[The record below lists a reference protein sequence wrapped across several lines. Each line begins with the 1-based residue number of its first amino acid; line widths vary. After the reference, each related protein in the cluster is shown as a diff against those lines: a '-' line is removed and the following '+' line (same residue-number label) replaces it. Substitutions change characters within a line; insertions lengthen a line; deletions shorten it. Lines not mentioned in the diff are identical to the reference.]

1 MKKTLKIAGVAVVV
15 LLAALL
21 ILPAA
26 LKGKIARIVKTE
38 ANDMLTAR
46 LDFDDLDI
54 SLLRHFP
61 QASLDLNGLTLVAS
75 GRFEGD
81 TVVAARRISILVS
94 PFSLFGDGGFEVGK
108 VLLDRP
114 EIFGHKAEDGSVN
127 WDVMKPSETVEEETP
142 EDAGT
147 SAFKLS
153 LRDVRINEA
162 RLRYV
167 DDSTRMAAA
176 VDPLTLR
183 LKGDLSAARSV
194 LGLTLSAENVRYES
208 EGKRL
213 VSGVGIGL
221 KADVDADL
229 EKMRFVL
236 SENELTVNAIKMA
249 LDGWVEMPEGRMA
262 MDLKFKSSEVGLR
275 EVLSLVPAFYLNDFG
290 SLTASGNLS
299 LDAWVKGE
307 LVGEQLPAFRMAL
320 DVKDGSFKYAGLP
333 QAVTGIR
340 IALCATNPGGTA
352 DATTVDLSEFSM
364 TMAGQTLRASLHAA
378 TPVSDLQFRAAAD
391 GRIDLG
397 AVKEVYP
404 LPDTVQ
410 LAGRIGLDVKA
421 AGRMSWLV
429 PEKIEK
435 MQAAGTLSVEGM
447 RATVAGLPP
456 VEVDRVSATVSPQA
470 LALDACALK
479 VGRSDLQ
486 ARGRLT
492 GYLAW
497 MLRDGL
503 LKGNLTLTST
513 LIDANELLGLVPAT
527 DAAAD
532 DAAAAAEPASAAPSE
547 DTAAVDYVRVPENID
562 LTLST
567 SVGSLLFQQME
578 IRDFTGVLTARQGT
592 LSMDKLHMKA
602 FGGTLDA
609 SGRYASAADVPT
621 LGMNLG
627 FADASFS
634 ETFRQ
639 LDMIRKIVPL
649 FAKTGGNY
657 SMKFD
662 FTTRM
667 QPDMSPDLKSLNGKG
682 ELTSSNIR
690 LQNLEVFDKMGAL
703 LKNDKL
709 KNIEA
714 KDVRI
719 GFTVADGRLATKPFD
734 IKLGDAKVTLAGTTG
749 LDSSIDYTATV
760 NLPAAGAVNRVAVGI
775 GGTFASPK
783 LTLNM
788 KEAVKGAVTSQI
800 QKATG
805 MDTAAQA
812 EKIRSEAR
820 KAGEK
825 LVAEAEKQRD
835 NLVSKAKN
843 ALAKA
848 AAKAAGDKLVKEA
861 QKQADKLIAEADAKA
876 AKLEAGE

>member
-167 DDSTRMAAA
+167 DDSTRMVAA

-236 SENELTVNAIKMA
+236 SDNELTVNAIKMA

-262 MDLKFKSSEVGLR
+262 MDLKLKSSEVGLR

-290 SLTASGNLS
+290 NLTASGNLS

-340 IALCATNPGGTA
+340 IALSAANPGGTA

-435 MQAAGTLSVEGM
+435 MEAAGTLSVEGM

-470 LALDACALK
+470 LVLDACALK

-497 MLRDGL
+497 LLRDGL

-682 ELTSSNIR
+682 ELTSSNIH

-734 IKLGDAKVTLAGTTG
+734 IKLGGAKVTLAGTTG
-749 LDSSIDYTATV
+749 LDSTIDYTATV
-760 NLPAAGAVNRVAVGI
+760 NLPVSGAVNRVAVGI

-805 MDTAAQA
+805 MDVAAQA

-861 QKQADKLIAEADAKA
+861 QKQADKLAAEADAKA

>member
-1 MKKTLKIAGVAVVV
+1 MKKVLKITGTAV
-15 LLAALL
+15 LLLIAALL
-21 ILPAA
+21 ILPMA
-26 LKGKIARIVKTE
+26 LKGKIAQIVKTE
-38 ANDMLTAR
+38 ANRMLTAR
-46 LDFDDLDI
+46 MDFEELDI

-61 QASLDLNGLTLVAS
+61 QASLDLNGLTLVAA
-75 GRFEGD
+75 GQFEGD

-94 PFSLFGDGGFEVGK
+94 PFSLFGNGGFEVGK

-114 EIFGHKAEDGSVN
+114 EIYGHKAADGAVN
-127 WDVMKPSETVEEETP
+127 WDVMKPSAEPVEEVEESAEP
-142 EDAGT
+142 
-147 SAFKLS
+147 SAFRLS
-153 LRDVRINEA
+153 LKDVRINEA
-162 RLRYV
+162 RLRYA

-194 LGLTLSAENVRYES
+194 LGLTVTAGGVRYES
-208 EGKRL
+208 EGKTL
-213 VSGVGIGL
+213 ASGIDVGL

-229 EKMRFVL
+229 EKMCFVL
-236 SENELTVNAIKMA
+236 SDNELSVNAIKLA
-249 LDGWVEMPEGRMA
+249 LDGRVEMPEGRMA
-262 MDLKFKSSEVGLR
+262 MDLKLKSSEIGLR
-275 EVLSLVPAFYLNDFG
+275 EVLSLVPAFYTNDFKN
-290 SLTASGNLS
+290 LAASGQLS

-307 LVGEQLPAFRMAL
+307 LAGDVLPAFRVTL
-320 DVKDGSFKYAGLP
+320 DVRDGRFKYADLP

-340 IALCATNPGGTA
+340 VALAAANPGGVA
-352 DATTVDLSEFSM
+352 DATTVDLSEFAM

-391 GRIDLG
+391 GKIDLG
-397 AVKEVYP
+397 AVKSVYP
-404 LPDTVQ
+404 LPDSVQ
-410 LAGRIGLDVKA
+410 LAGRVGLDVKA

-435 MQAAGTLSVEGM
+435 IEASGTLSVEGM
-447 RATVAGLPP
+447 QAAVAGLPV
-456 VEVDRVSATVSPQA
+456 VEVNRVSATVSPQA
-470 LALDACALK
+470 LALDACELK

-486 ARGRLT
+486 AKGRLT

-497 MLRDGL
+497 LLRDGL

-513 LIDANELLGLVPAT
+513 LIDANELLGLVPEADDT
-527 DAAAD
+527 GTTAAAS
-532 DAAAAAEPASAAPSE
+532 AEPSAQPESSG
-547 DTAAVDYVRVPENID
+547 AADYVRVPRNVD
-562 LTLST
+562 LTLSAA
-567 SVGSLLFQQME
+567 VGSLLFQQME
-578 IRDFTGVLTARQGT
+578 VKDFTGVLTAREGT

-602 FGGTLDA
+602 FGGKLDA
-609 SGRYASAADVPT
+609 SGRYASALDVPT

-627 FADASFS
+627 FVDASFA

-639 LDMIRKIVPL
+639 LDMIRKMVPL

-667 QPDMSPDLKSLNGKG
+667 QPDMSPDLMSLNGKG
-682 ELTSSNIR
+682 ELTSSNIH

-714 KDVRI
+714 KDVRVS
-719 GFTVADGRLATKPFD
+719 FTVADGRLATKPFD
-734 IKLGDAKVTLAGTTG
+734 IKLGGTKVTLAGTTG

-760 NLPAAGAVNRVAVGI
+760 NLPVAGAVNRVAVGI
-775 GGTFASPK
+775 GGTFSSPR

-788 KEAVKGAVTSQI
+788 KEAVKSAVTSQI

-805 MDTAAQA
+805 LDTAAQA

-820 KAGEK
+820 AAGDK

-835 NLVSKAKN
+835 NLVSKSSN

-848 AAKAAGDKLVKEA
+848 AARAAGDKLVKEA
-861 QKQADKLIAEADAKA
+861 RKQADKLIAEADARA

>member
-1 MKKTLKIAGVAVVV
+1 MKKTLKIAGVVVVV

-26 LKGKIARIVKTE
+26 LKGKIAQIVKTE
-38 ANDMLTAR
+38 ANDMLIAR
-46 LDFDDLDI
+46 LDFEDLDI

-61 QASLDLNGLTLVAS
+61 QASLDLNGLTLVAA

-94 PFSLFGDGGFEVGK
+94 PFSLFGDSGFEVGK

-114 EIFGHKAEDGSVN
+114 EIYGHKAEDGSVN
-127 WDVMKPSETVEEETP
+127 WDVMKPSETAEEETP
-142 EDAGT
+142 EDAET

-153 LRDVRINEA
+153 LKDVRINEA

-167 DDSTRMAAA
+167 DDSTQMVAA

-194 LGLTLSAENVRYES
+194 LGLTVSAENVRYES
-208 EGKRL
+208 EGKTL

-221 KADVDADL
+221 KADVDADM

-236 SENELTVNAIKMA
+236 SDNELTVNAIKMA

-262 MDLKFKSSEVGLR
+262 MDLKLKSSEVGLR

-290 SLTASGNLS
+290 NLTASGNLS

-307 LVGEQLPAFRMAL
+307 MVGEQLPAFRMTL

-340 IALCATNPGGTA
+340 VALAAANPGGTA
-352 DATTVDLSEFSM
+352 DATTVDLSEFAM
-364 TMAGQTLRASLHAA
+364 TMAGQTLRASFHAA

-397 AVKEVYP
+397 AIKDVYP

-429 PEKIEK
+429 PEKIEN
-435 MQAAGTLSVEGM
+435 MEAAGTLSVEGM
-447 RATVAGLPP
+447 QATVAGLPP

-470 LALDACALK
+470 LALDACSLK

-527 DAAAD
+527 GDTAAD
-532 DAAAAAEPASAAPSE
+532 EPASAAPVE
-547 DTAAVDYVRVPENID
+547 DAAAADYVRVPENLD
-562 LTLST
+562 LTFST
-567 SVGSLLFQQME
+567 TVGTLLFQQME
-578 IRDFTGVLTARQGT
+578 IKDFTGVLTARQGT

-627 FADASFS
+627 FVDASFA

-662 FTTRM
+662 FTTHM
-667 QPDMSPDLKSLNGKG
+667 QPDMSPDLMSLNGTG

-714 KDVRI
+714 KDVRVSFAI
-719 GFTVADGRLATKPFD
+719 SDGRLATKPFD
-734 IKLGDAKVTLAGTTG
+734 IKLGGAKVTLAGTTG

-760 NLPAAGAVNRVAVGI
+760 NLPVAGAVNRVNVGI

-783 LTLNM
+783 LSLNM

-835 NLVSKAKN
+835 NLVSKSKN

>member
-1 MKKTLKIAGVAVVV
+1 MKKTLKIAGVVVV
-15 LLAALL
+15 ILLAALL

-26 LKGKIARIVKTE
+26 LKGKIAQIVKTE

-46 LDFDDLDI
+46 LDFEDLDI

-61 QASLDLNGLTLVAS
+61 QASLDLNGLTLVAA

-94 PFSLFGDGGFEVGK
+94 PFSLFGDSGFEVGK

-114 EIFGHKAEDGSVN
+114 EIYGHKAEDGSVN
-127 WDVMKPSETVEEETP
+127 WDVMKPSETAEEETP
-142 EDAGT
+142 EDAET

-153 LRDVRINEA
+153 LKDVRINEA

-167 DDSTRMAAA
+167 DDSTRMVAA

-194 LGLTLSAENVRYES
+194 LGLTVSAENVRYES
-208 EGKRL
+208 EGKTL

-236 SENELTVNAIKMA
+236 SDNELTVNAIKMA

-262 MDLKFKSSEVGLR
+262 MDLKLKSSEVGLR
-275 EVLSLVPAFYLNDFG
+275 EVLSLVPVFYLNDFG
-290 SLTASGNLS
+290 NLTTSGNLS

-307 LVGEQLPAFRMAL
+307 MVGEQLPAFRMAL

-340 IALCATNPGGTA
+340 VALAAANPGGTA
-352 DATTVDLSEFSM
+352 DATTVDLSEFAM
-364 TMAGQTLRASLHAA
+364 TMAGQTLRASFHAA

-397 AVKEVYP
+397 AIKDVYP

-429 PEKIEK
+429 PEKIEN
-435 MQAAGTLSVEGM
+435 MEAAGTLSVEGM
-447 RATVAGLPP
+447 QATVAGLPP

-470 LALDACALK
+470 LALDACSLK

-527 DAAAD
+527 GDTAAD
-532 DAAAAAEPASAAPSE
+532 DAAAEPASAAPVE
-547 DTAAVDYVRVPENID
+547 DAAAADYVRVPENLD
-562 LTLST
+562 LTFST
-567 SVGSLLFQQME
+567 TVGTLLFQQME
-578 IRDFTGVLTARQGT
+578 IKDFTGVLTARQGT

-627 FADASFS
+627 FVDASFA

-662 FTTRM
+662 FTTHM
-667 QPDMSPDLKSLNGKG
+667 QPDMSPDLMSLNGTG

-690 LQNLEVFDKMGAL
+690 LQNLEVFDKMGVL

-714 KDVRI
+714 KDVRVSFAI
-719 GFTVADGRLATKPFD
+719 SDGRLATKPFD
-734 IKLGDAKVTLAGTTG
+734 IKLGGAKVTLAGTTG

-760 NLPAAGAVNRVAVGI
+760 NLPVAGAVNRVNVGI

-783 LTLNM
+783 LSLNM

-835 NLVSKAKN
+835 NLVSKSKN

>member
-1 MKKTLKIAGVAVVV
+1 MKKTLKIAGVVVV
-15 LLAALL
+15 ILLAALL

-26 LKGKIARIVKTE
+26 LKGKIAQIVKTE

-46 LDFDDLDI
+46 LDFEDLDI

-61 QASLDLNGLTLVAS
+61 QASLDLNGLTLVAA

-94 PFSLFGDGGFEVGK
+94 PFSLFGDSGFEVGK

-114 EIFGHKAEDGSVN
+114 EIYGHKAEDGSVN
-127 WDVMKPSETVEEETP
+127 WDVMKPSETAEEETP
-142 EDAGT
+142 EDTGT

-153 LRDVRINEA
+153 LKDVRINEA

-167 DDSTRMAAA
+167 DDSTRMVAA

-194 LGLTLSAENVRYES
+194 LGLTVSAENVRYES
-208 EGKRL
+208 EGKTL

-221 KADVDADL
+221 KADVDADM

-236 SENELTVNAIKMA
+236 SDNELTVNAIKMA

-262 MDLKFKSSEVGLR
+262 MDLKLKSSEVGLR

-290 SLTASGNLS
+290 NLTASGNLS

-307 LVGEQLPAFRMAL
+307 MVGEQLPAFRMTL

-340 IALCATNPGGTA
+340 VALAAANPGGTA
-352 DATTVDLSEFSM
+352 DATTVDLSEFAM
-364 TMAGQTLRASLHAA
+364 TMAGQTLRASFHAA

-397 AVKEVYP
+397 AIKDVYP

-429 PEKIEK
+429 PEKIEN
-435 MQAAGTLSVEGM
+435 MEAAGTLSVEGM
-447 RATVAGLPP
+447 QATVAGLPP

-470 LALDACALK
+470 LALDACSLK

-527 DAAAD
+527 DDTAAD
-532 DAAAAAEPASAAPSE
+532 DAAAEPASAAPVE
-547 DTAAVDYVRVPENID
+547 DAAAADYVRVPENLD
-562 LTLST
+562 LTFST
-567 SVGSLLFQQME
+567 TVGTLLFQQME
-578 IRDFTGVLTARQGT
+578 IKDFTGVLTARQGT

-627 FADASFS
+627 FVDASFA

-662 FTTRM
+662 FTTHM
-667 QPDMSPDLKSLNGKG
+667 QPDMSPDLMSLNGTG

-690 LQNLEVFDKMGAL
+690 LQNLEVFDKMGVL

-714 KDVRI
+714 KDVRVSFAI
-719 GFTVADGRLATKPFD
+719 SDGRLATKPFD
-734 IKLGDAKVTLAGTTG
+734 IKLGGAKVTLAGTTG

-760 NLPAAGAVNRVAVGI
+760 NLPVAGAVNRVNVGI

-783 LTLNM
+783 LSLNM

-835 NLVSKAKN
+835 NLVSKSKN

>member
-1 MKKTLKIAGVAVVV
+1 MKKTLKIAGSVTV
-15 LLAALL
+15 LLIAALL
-21 ILPAA
+21 ILPMA
-26 LKGKIARIVKTE
+26 LKGKISQIVKTE
-38 ANDMLTAR
+38 ANRMLTAR
-46 LDFDDLDI
+46 LDFDELDI

-61 QASLDLNGLTLVAS
+61 QASLDLNGLTLVAA
-75 GRFEGD
+75 GQFEGD

-94 PFSLFGDGGFEVGK
+94 PFSLLGDGGFEVGK

-114 EIFGHKAEDGSVN
+114 EIYGHKAADGAVN
-127 WDVMKPSETVEEETP
+127 WDVMAPSEEPSEESGASAESVE
-142 EDAGT
+142 T
-147 SAFKLS
+147 SAFRLS
-153 LRDVRINEA
+153 LKDVRINEA

-194 LGLTLSAENVRYES
+194 LGLTVSAGGVRYES
-208 EGKRL
+208 EGTTL
-213 VSGVGIGL
+213 VNGIGVGL

-229 EKMRFVL
+229 EKMCFVL
-236 SENELTVNAIKMA
+236 SDNELSINAIKLA
-249 LDGWVEMPEGRMA
+249 LDGRVEMPEGRMA
-262 MDLKFKSSEVGLR
+262 MDLKLKSSEIGLR
-275 EVLSLVPAFYLNDFG
+275 EVLSLVPAFYTNDFRN
-290 SLTASGNLS
+290 LTASGQLS

-307 LVGEQLPAFRMAL
+307 LAGDLLPAFRVAL
-320 DVKDGSFKYAGLP
+320 DVRDGRFKYADLP

-340 IALCATNPGGTA
+340 VALAAANPGGTA
-352 DATTVDLSEFSM
+352 DATTVDLSEFAM

-391 GRIDLG
+391 GKIDLG
-397 AVKEVYP
+397 AVKSVYP
-404 LPDTVQ
+404 LPDSVQ
-410 LAGRIGLDVKA
+410 LAGRVGLDVKA

-435 MQAAGTLSVEGM
+435 IEAAGTLSVEGM
-447 RATVAGLPP
+447 QATVAGLPA
-456 VEVDRVSATVSPQA
+456 VEVNRVSATVSPQA
-470 LALDACALK
+470 LALDACELK
-479 VGRSDLQ
+479 IGRSDLQ
-486 ARGRLT
+486 AKGRLT

-497 MLRDGL
+497 LLRDGL
-503 LKGNLTLTST
+503 LKGNLTLTSA
-513 LIDANELLGLVPAT
+513 LIDANELLGLVP
-527 DAAAD
+527 DAAD
-532 DAAAAAEPASAAPSE
+532 DDTAVAPAAPAASSEPAA
-547 DTAAVDYVRVPENID
+547 DYVRVPKNLD

-567 SVGSLLFQQME
+567 TVGSFLFQQME
-578 IRDFTGVLTARQGT
+578 IKDFTGVLTAREGT

-602 FGGTLDA
+602 FGGNLDA
-609 SGRYASAADVPT
+609 SGRYASASGVPT
-621 LGMNLG
+621 LAMNLG
-627 FADASFS
+627 FVDASFA

-639 LDMIRKIVPL
+639 LDMIRKMVPL

-667 QPDMSPDLKSLNGKG
+667 QPDMSPDLMSLNGKG

-709 KNIEA
+709 KNLEA
-714 KDVRI
+714 KDVRVS
-719 GFTVADGRLATKPFD
+719 FTVADGRLATKPFD
-734 IKLGDAKVTLAGTTG
+734 IKLGGTKVTLAGTTG

-760 NLPAAGAVNRVAVGI
+760 DLPVAGAVNRVAVGI

-788 KEAVKGAVTSQI
+788 KEAVKSAVTSQI

-820 KAGEK
+820 AAGDK

-835 NLVSKAKN
+835 NLVSKSNN

-848 AAKAAGDKLVKEA
+848 AARAAGDKLVKEA
-861 QKQADKLIAEADAKA
+861 RKQADKLIAEADAKA

>member
-1 MKKTLKIAGVAVVV
+1 MKKTLKIAGVAVVI
-15 LLAALL
+15 LLAVLL
-21 ILPAA
+21 ILPMA

-38 ANDMLTAR
+38 ANNMLTAQ

-61 QASLDLNGLTLVAS
+61 QASLDLEGLTLVAA

-94 PFSLFGDGGFEVGK
+94 PFSLLGDGGFEVGK

-114 EIFGHKAEDGSVN
+114 EIYGHKAEDGSVN
-127 WDVMKPSETVEEETP
+127 WDVMKPSETPEEETP
-142 EDAGT
+142 EETGT

-153 LRDVRINEA
+153 LRDVRIDEA

-208 EGKRL
+208 EGKTL
-213 VSGVGIGL
+213 VGGVDLGL

-229 EKMRFVL
+229 ENMRFVL
-236 SENELTVNAIKMA
+236 SDNELSVNAIKMA

-262 MDLKFKSSEVGLR
+262 MDLKLKSSEAGLR

-290 SLTASGNLS
+290 NLTASGTLS

-307 LVGEQLPAFRMAL
+307 LVGENLPAFRMAL

-340 IALCATNPGGTA
+340 VALAAANPGGTA
-352 DATTVDLSEFSM
+352 DATTVDLSEFAM
-364 TMAGQTLRASLHAA
+364 TMAGQTLRASFHAA

-397 AVKEVYP
+397 AVKTVYP

-410 LAGRIGLDVKA
+410 LAGRVGLDVKA

-435 MQAAGTLSVEGM
+435 MEAAGTLSVEGM
-447 RATVAGLPP
+447 QATVAGLPL

-470 LALDACALK
+470 LALDACELK

-497 MLRDGL
+497 LLRDGL

-513 LIDANELLGLVPAT
+513 MIDANELLGLVPAT
-527 DAAAD
+527 DDA
-532 DAAAAAEPASAAPSE
+532 DAAEAAAEPASAAPTE
-547 DTAAVDYVRVPENID
+547 DTADADYVRVPANID

-567 SVGSLLFQQME
+567 SVGTLLFQQME

-627 FADASFS
+627 FADASFA

-667 QPDMSPDLKSLNGKG
+667 QPDMSPDLMSLNGKG

-690 LQNLEVFDKMGAL
+690 LQNLEVFDKLGAL

-734 IKLGDAKVTLAGTTG
+734 IKLGGAKVTLSGTTG
-749 LDSSIDYTATV
+749 LDSTIDYTATV

-805 MDTAAQA
+805 MDVAAQA
-812 EKIRSEAR
+812 EKLRSEAR

-835 NLVSKAKN
+835 NMVSKAKN

-861 QKQADKLIAEADAKA
+861 QKQADKLVADADAKA

>member
-1 MKKTLKIAGVAVVV
+1 MKKTLKIAGVAVVI

-38 ANDMLTAR
+38 ANNMLTAR

-61 QASLDLNGLTLVAS
+61 QASLDLNGLTLVAA

-167 DDSTRMAAA
+167 DDSTRMVAA

-236 SENELTVNAIKMA
+236 SDNELTVNAIKMA

-262 MDLKFKSSEVGLR
+262 MDLKLKSSEVGLR

-290 SLTASGNLS
+290 NLTASGNLS

-340 IALCATNPGGTA
+340 IALSAANPGGTA

-435 MQAAGTLSVEGM
+435 MEAAGTLSVEGM

-592 LSMDKLHMKA
+592 LSMDNLHMKA

-609 SGRYASAADVPT
+609 SGRYASASDVPT

-719 GFTVADGRLATKPFD
+719 GFTIADGRLATKPFD
-734 IKLGDAKVTLAGTTG
+734 IKLGGAKVTLAGTTG
-749 LDSSIDYTATV
+749 LDSSIDYTTTV
-760 NLPAAGAVNRVAVGI
+760 NLPVSGAVNRVAVGI

-805 MDTAAQA
+805 MDVAAQA

-861 QKQADKLIAEADAKA
+861 QKQADKLAAEADAKA

>member
-1 MKKTLKIAGVAVVV
+1 MKKTLKIAGVVVVV

-26 LKGKIARIVKTE
+26 LKGKIAQIVKTE

-46 LDFDDLDI
+46 LDFEDLDI

-61 QASLDLNGLTLVAS
+61 QASLDLNGLTLVAA

-94 PFSLFGDGGFEVGK
+94 PFSLFGDSGFEVGK

-114 EIFGHKAEDGSVN
+114 EIYGHKAEDGSVN
-127 WDVMKPSETVEEETP
+127 WDVMKPSETAEEET
-142 EDAGT
+142 EETET

-153 LRDVRINEA
+153 LKDVRINEA

-167 DDSTRMAAA
+167 DDSTRMVAA
-176 VDPLTLR
+176 VDPLTMR

-194 LGLTLSAENVRYES
+194 LGLTVSAENVRYES
-208 EGKRL
+208 EGKTL
-213 VSGVGIGL
+213 VSGIGIGL

-236 SENELTVNAIKMA
+236 SDNELTVNAIKMA

-262 MDLKFKSSEVGLR
+262 MDLKLKSSEVGLR

-290 SLTASGNLS
+290 NLTASGNLS

-307 LVGEQLPAFRMAL
+307 MVGEQLPAFRMAL

-340 IALCATNPGGTA
+340 VALAAANPGGTA
-352 DATTVDLSEFSM
+352 DATTVDLSEFAM
-364 TMAGQTLRASLHAA
+364 TMAGQTLRASFHAA
-378 TPVSDLQFRAAAD
+378 TPVSDLQFRTAAD

-397 AVKEVYP
+397 AIKDVYP

-410 LAGRIGLDVKA
+410 LAGRIGLDIKA

-429 PEKIEK
+429 PEKVEN
-435 MQAAGTLSVEGM
+435 MEAAGTLSVEGM
-447 RATVAGLPP
+447 LATVAGLPP

-527 DAAAD
+527 DDTAAD
-532 DAAAAAEPASAAPSE
+532 DAAAEPAAAPAE
-547 DTAAVDYVRVPENID
+547 DAAATDYVRVPENLD

-567 SVGSLLFQQME
+567 SVGTLLFQQME
-578 IRDFTGVLTARQGT
+578 IKDFTGVLTARQGT

-602 FGGTLDA
+602 FGGALDA

-627 FADASFS
+627 FVDASFA

-667 QPDMSPDLKSLNGKG
+667 QPDMSPDLMSLNGKG

-690 LQNLEVFDKMGAL
+690 LQNLEVFDKMGVL

-714 KDVRI
+714 KDVRVSFAI
-719 GFTVADGRLATKPFD
+719 ADGRLATKPFD

-760 NLPAAGAVNRVAVGI
+760 NLPVAGAVNRVNVGI
-775 GGTFASPK
+775 GGTFTSPK
-783 LTLNM
+783 LSLNM
-788 KEAVKGAVTSQI
+788 KEAVKDAVSSQI

-805 MDTAAQA
+805 MDVAAQA

-835 NLVSKAKN
+835 NLVSKSKN

-848 AAKAAGDKLVKEA
+848 AAKAAGDKLVQEA

>member
-1 MKKTLKIAGVAVVV
+1 MKKTLKTAGVAVVI

-26 LKGKIARIVKTE
+26 LKGKIAQIVKTE
-38 ANDMLTAR
+38 ANNMLTAR

-61 QASLDLNGLTLVAS
+61 QASLDLNGLTLVAA

-94 PFSLFGDGGFEVGK
+94 PFSLLGDGGFEVGK

-114 EIFGHKAEDGSVN
+114 EIYGHKAEDGSVN
-127 WDVMKPSETVEEETP
+127 WDVMKPSETVEEEAS

-147 SAFKLS
+147 SAFRLS
-153 LRDVRINEA
+153 LKDVRINEA

-167 DDSTRMAAA
+167 DDSTRMVAA

-194 LGLTLSAENVRYES
+194 LGLTVSAENVRYES

-213 VSGVGIGL
+213 VSGVDIGL

-236 SENELTVNAIKMA
+236 SDNELSVNAIKMA

-262 MDLKFKSSEVGLR
+262 MDLKLKSSEVGLR

-290 SLTASGNLS
+290 KLTASGNLS

-340 IALCATNPGGTA
+340 IALSAANPGGTA
-352 DATTVDLSEFSM
+352 DATTVDLSEFAM
-364 TMAGQTLRASLHAA
+364 TMAGQTLRASFHAA

-397 AVKEVYP
+397 AVKDVYP

-435 MQAAGTLSVEGM
+435 MEAAGTLSVEGM
-447 RATVAGLPP
+447 QATVAGLPP
-456 VEVDRVSATVSPQA
+456 VEVDRVSAAVSPQA
-470 LALDACALK
+470 LALDACSLK

-513 LIDANELLGLVPAT
+513 LIDANELLGLVPAAD
-527 DAAAD
+527 DADAD
-532 DAAAAAEPASAAPSE
+532 DAAAAESASAAPSE
-547 DTAAVDYVRVPENID
+547 DTAAADYVRVPENLD

-567 SVGSLLFQQME
+567 SVGTLLFQQME
-578 IRDFTGVLTARQGT
+578 IKDFTGVLTARQGT

-627 FADASFS
+627 FVDASFA

-639 LDMIRKIVPL
+639 LDMIRRIVPL

-667 QPDMSPDLKSLNGKG
+667 QPDMSPDLMSLNGTG

-734 IKLGDAKVTLAGTTG
+734 IKLGGAKVTLAGTTG

-760 NLPAAGAVNRVAVGI
+760 NLPAAGAVNRVNVGI
-775 GGTFASPK
+775 GGTFTSPK

-805 MDTAAQA
+805 MDVAAQA

-835 NLVSKAKN
+835 NMVSKSKN

-861 QKQADKLIAEADAKA
+861 QKQADKLAAEADAKA

>member
-1 MKKTLKIAGVAVVV
+1 MKKTLKIAGVAVVI
-15 LLAALL
+15 LLAVLL
-21 ILPAA
+21 ILPMA

-38 ANDMLTAR
+38 ANNMLTAQ

-61 QASLDLNGLTLVAS
+61 QASLDLEGLTLVAA

-94 PFSLFGDGGFEVGK
+94 PFSLLGDGGFEVGK

-114 EIFGHKAEDGSVN
+114 EIYGHKAEDGSVN

-142 EDAGT
+142 EETGT

-153 LRDVRINEA
+153 LRDVRIDEA

-208 EGKRL
+208 EGKTL
-213 VSGVGIGL
+213 VGGVDLGL

-229 EKMRFVL
+229 ENMRFVL
-236 SENELTVNAIKMA
+236 SDNELSVNAIKMA

-262 MDLKFKSSEVGLR
+262 MDLKLKSSEAGLR

-290 SLTASGNLS
+290 NLTASGTLS

-307 LVGEQLPAFRMAL
+307 LVGENLPAFRMAL

-340 IALCATNPGGTA
+340 IALAAANPGGTA
-352 DATTVDLSEFSM
+352 DATTVDLSEFAM
-364 TMAGQTLRASLHAA
+364 TMAGQTLRASFHAA

-397 AVKEVYP
+397 AVKNVYP

-410 LAGRIGLDVKA
+410 LAGRVGLDVKA

-435 MQAAGTLSVEGM
+435 MEAAGTLSVEGM
-447 RATVAGLPP
+447 QATVAGLPL

-470 LALDACALK
+470 LALDACELK

-497 MLRDGL
+497 LLRDGL

-513 LIDANELLGLVPAT
+513 MIDANELLGLVPAT
-527 DAAAD
+527 DDA
-532 DAAAAAEPASAAPSE
+532 DAAEAAAEPASAAPTE
-547 DTAAVDYVRVPENID
+547 DTADADYVRVPANID

-567 SVGSLLFQQME
+567 SVGTLLFQQME

-627 FADASFS
+627 FADASFA
-634 ETFRQ
+634 ETFHQ

-667 QPDMSPDLKSLNGKG
+667 QPDMSPDLMSLNGKG

-690 LQNLEVFDKMGAL
+690 LQNLEVFDKLGAL

-734 IKLGDAKVTLAGTTG
+734 IKLGGAKVTLSGTTG
-749 LDSSIDYTATV
+749 LDSTIDYTATV
-760 NLPAAGAVNRVAVGI
+760 NLPAAGAINRVAVGI

-805 MDTAAQA
+805 MDVAAQA
-812 EKIRSEAR
+812 EKLRSEAR

-825 LVAEAEKQRD
+825 LVGEAEKQRD
-835 NLVSKAKN
+835 NMVSKAKN

-861 QKQADKLIAEADAKA
+861 QKQADKLVADADAKA

>member
-1 MKKTLKIAGVAVVV
+1 MKKTLKITGVVVVV

-21 ILPAA
+21 ILPMA

-61 QASLDLNGLTLVAS
+61 QASLDLNGLTLVAA

-94 PFSLFGDGGFEVGK
+94 PFSLLGDGGFEVGK

-114 EIFGHKAEDGSVN
+114 EIYGHKAEDGSVN

-142 EDAGT
+142 EDTGT
-147 SAFKLS
+147 SAFRLS

-167 DDSTRMAAA
+167 DDSTRMTAA

-208 EGKRL
+208 EGKTL
-213 VSGVGIGL
+213 VGGVGIGL

-236 SENELTVNAIKMA
+236 SDNELSVNAIKMA

-262 MDLKFKSSEVGLR
+262 MDLKLKSSEVGLR

-290 SLTASGNLS
+290 NLTASGNLS

-320 DVKDGSFKYAGLP
+320 DVKDGRFKYSGLP

-340 IALCATNPGGTA
+340 VALSAANPGGTA
-352 DATTVDLSEFSM
+352 DATTVDLSEFAM
-364 TMAGQTLRASLHAA
+364 TMAGQTLRASFHAA

-391 GRIDLG
+391 GRVDLG
-397 AVKEVYP
+397 AVKDVYP

-410 LAGRIGLDVKA
+410 LAGRIGLDIKA

-435 MQAAGTLSVEGM
+435 MEAAGTLSAEGM

-470 LALDACALK
+470 LALDACSLK

-527 DAAAD
+527 GDTAAD
-532 DAAAAAEPASAAPSE
+532 DAAAEPASAAPVE
-547 DTAAVDYVRVPENID
+547 NAVATDYVRVPENLD
-562 LTLST
+562 LTFST
-567 SVGSLLFQQME
+567 TVGTLLFQQME
-578 IRDFTGVLTARQGT
+578 IKDFTGVLTARQGA

-627 FADASFS
+627 FVDASFA

-667 QPDMSPDLKSLNGKG
+667 QPDMSPDLMSLNGKG

-714 KDVRI
+714 KDVRV

-734 IKLGDAKVTLAGTTG
+734 IKLGGAKVTLAGTTG

-760 NLPAAGAVNRVAVGI
+760 NLPVSGAVNRVNVGI

-805 MDTAAQA
+805 MDVAAQA

-835 NLVSKAKN
+835 NMVSKAKN

-861 QKQADKLIAEADAKA
+861 QKQADKLAAEADAKA

>member
-1 MKKTLKIAGVAVVV
+1 MKKTLKIAGVAVVL

-21 ILPAA
+21 ILPMA
-26 LKGKIARIVKTE
+26 LKGKIAEIVKTE
-38 ANDMLTAR
+38 ANNMLTAR

-61 QASLDLNGLTLVAS
+61 QASLDLNGLTLVAA

-94 PFSLFGDGGFEVGK
+94 PFSLLGDGGFEVGK

-114 EIFGHKAEDGSVN
+114 EIYGHKAEDGSVN
-127 WDVMKPSETVEEETP
+127 WDVMKPSETVEEETS
-142 EDAGT
+142 EETGT
-147 SAFKLS
+147 SAFRLS
-153 LRDVRINEA
+153 LKDVRIDEA

-167 DDSTRMAAA
+167 DDSTRMIAA

-194 LGLTLSAENVRYES
+194 LGLTLSADNVRYES
-208 EGKRL
+208 EGATL
-213 VSGVGIGL
+213 VNGVGIGL

-236 SENELTVNAIKMA
+236 SDNELSVNAIKMA

-262 MDLKFKSSEVGLR
+262 MDLKLKSSEAGLR

-290 SLTASGNLS
+290 NLTASGNLS

-307 LVGEQLPAFRMAL
+307 LAGDNLPAFRMAL

-340 IALCATNPGGTA
+340 VALAAANPGGTA
-352 DATTVDLSEFSM
+352 DATTVDLSEFAM
-364 TMAGQTLRASLHAA
+364 TMAGQTLRASFHAA

-397 AVKEVYP
+397 AIKDVYP

-410 LAGRIGLDVKA
+410 LAGRVGLDVKA

-435 MQAAGTLSVEGM
+435 MEAAGTLSVEGM
-447 RATVAGLPP
+447 QATVAGLPP

-470 LALDACALK
+470 LALDACSLK

-497 MLRDGL
+497 LLRNGL

-513 LIDANELLGLVPAT
+513 MIDANELLGLVPAT
-527 DAAAD
+527 DDA
-532 DAAAAAEPASAAPSE
+532 DAAEAAAEPASAAPSE
-547 DTAAVDYVRVPENID
+547 DTADADYVRVPANLD

-567 SVGSLLFQQME
+567 SVGTLLFQQME

-627 FADASFS
+627 FVDASFA

-639 LDMIRKIVPL
+639 IDMIRKIVPL

-667 QPDMSPDLKSLNGKG
+667 QPDMSPDLMSLNGKG

-690 LQNLEVFDKMGAL
+690 LQNLEVLEKLGAL

-734 IKLGDAKVTLAGTTG
+734 IKLGGAKVTLSGTTG

-760 NLPAAGAVNRVAVGI
+760 NLPAAGAVNRVNVGI

-800 QKATG
+800 EKATG
-805 MDTAAQA
+805 MDVAAQA

-835 NLVSKAKN
+835 NLVSKSKN

-861 QKQADKLIAEADAKA
+861 QKQADKLVADADAKA

>member
-1 MKKTLKIAGVAVVV
+1 MKKTLKITGVVVVV

-21 ILPAA
+21 ILPMA

-38 ANDMLTAR
+38 ANNMLTAQ

-61 QASLDLNGLTLVAS
+61 QASLDLNGLTLVAA

-94 PFSLFGDGGFEVGK
+94 PFSLLGDGGFEVGK

-114 EIFGHKAEDGSVN
+114 EIYGHKAEDGSVN

-142 EDAGT
+142 EDTET
-147 SAFKLS
+147 SAFRLS

-208 EGKRL
+208 EGKTL

-236 SENELTVNAIKMA
+236 SDNELSVNAIKMA
-249 LDGWVEMPEGRMA
+249 LDGWVEMPEGRVA
-262 MDLKFKSSEVGLR
+262 MDLKLKSSEVGLR

-290 SLTASGNLS
+290 NLTASGNLS

-320 DVKDGSFKYAGLP
+320 DVKDGSFKYSGLP

-340 IALCATNPGGTA
+340 VALAAANPGGTA
-352 DATTVDLSEFSM
+352 DATTVDLSEFAM
-364 TMAGQTLRASLHAA
+364 TMAGQTLRASFHAA

-397 AVKEVYP
+397 AVKDVYP

-410 LAGRIGLDVKA
+410 LAGRIGLDIKA

-435 MQAAGTLSVEGM
+435 MEAAGTLSAEGM
-447 RATVAGLPP
+447 QAAVAGLPP

-470 LALDACALK
+470 LALDACSLK

-513 LIDANELLGLVPAT
+513 MIDANELLGLVPAT

-532 DAAAAAEPASAAPSE
+532 DAAAVAEPAAEPSE
-547 DTAAVDYVRVPENID
+547 DTAAADYVRVPENLD

-567 SVGSLLFQQME
+567 SVGTLLFQQME
-578 IRDFTGVLTARQGT
+578 IKDFTGVLTARQGA
-592 LSMDKLHMKA
+592 LSMDKLHMKT

-627 FADASFS
+627 FVDASFA

-667 QPDMSPDLKSLNGKG
+667 QPDMSPDLMSLNGKG

-714 KDVRI
+714 KDVRV

-734 IKLGDAKVTLAGTTG
+734 IKLGGAKVTFAGTTG

-760 NLPAAGAVNRVAVGI
+760 NLPVSGAVNRVNVGI

-805 MDTAAQA
+805 MDVAAQA

-835 NLVSKAKN
+835 NMVSKAKN

-861 QKQADKLIAEADAKA
+861 QKQADKLAAEADAKA

>member
-1 MKKTLKIAGVAVVV
+1 MKKTLKIAGVVVV
-15 LLAALL
+15 ILLAALL

-26 LKGKIARIVKTE
+26 LKSKIAQIVKTE

-46 LDFDDLDI
+46 LDFEDLDI

-61 QASLDLNGLTLVAS
+61 QASLDLNGLTLVAA

-94 PFSLFGDGGFEVGK
+94 PFSLFGDSGFEVGK

-114 EIFGHKAEDGSVN
+114 EIYGHKAEDGSVN
-127 WDVMKPSETVEEETP
+127 WDVMKPSETAEEETP
-142 EDAGT
+142 EDTGT

-153 LRDVRINEA
+153 LKDVRINEA

-167 DDSTRMAAA
+167 DDSTRMVAA

-194 LGLTLSAENVRYES
+194 LGLTVSAENVRYES
-208 EGKRL
+208 EGKTL

-236 SENELTVNAIKMA
+236 SDNELTVNAIKMA

-262 MDLKFKSSEVGLR
+262 MDLKLKSSEVGLR

-290 SLTASGNLS
+290 NLTASGNLS

-307 LVGEQLPAFRMAL
+307 MVGEQLPAFRMAL

-340 IALCATNPGGTA
+340 VALAAANPGGTA
-352 DATTVDLSEFSM
+352 DATTVDLSEFAM
-364 TMAGQTLRASLHAA
+364 TMAGQTLRASFHAA

-397 AVKEVYP
+397 AIKDVYP

-429 PEKIEK
+429 PEKIEN
-435 MQAAGTLSVEGM
+435 MEAAGTLSVEGM

-470 LALDACALK
+470 LALDACSLK

-527 DAAAD
+527 GDTAAD
-532 DAAAAAEPASAAPSE
+532 DAAAEPASAAPVE
-547 DTAAVDYVRVPENID
+547 DAAAADYVRVPENLD
-562 LTLST
+562 LTFST
-567 SVGSLLFQQME
+567 TVGTLLFQQME
-578 IRDFTGVLTARQGT
+578 IKDFTGVLTARQGT

-609 SGRYASAADVPT
+609 SGRYASAADVPM

-627 FADASFS
+627 FVDASFA

-662 FTTRM
+662 FTTHM
-667 QPDMSPDLKSLNGKG
+667 QPDMSPDLMSLNGAG

-690 LQNLEVFDKMGAL
+690 LQNLEVFDKMGVL

-714 KDVRI
+714 KDVRVSFAI
-719 GFTVADGRLATKPFD
+719 SDGRLATKPFD
-734 IKLGDAKVTLAGTTG
+734 IKLGGAKVTLAGTTG

-760 NLPAAGAVNRVAVGI
+760 NLPVAGAVNRVNVGI

-783 LTLNM
+783 LSLNM

-835 NLVSKAKN
+835 NLVSKSKN

>member
-1 MKKTLKIAGVAVVV
+1 MKKVLKITGTAV
-15 LLAALL
+15 LLLIAALL
-21 ILPAA
+21 ILPVA
-26 LKGKIARIVKTE
+26 LKGKIAQIVKTE
-38 ANDMLTAR
+38 ANRMLTAR
-46 LDFDDLDI
+46 MDFEELDI

-61 QASLDLNGLTLVAS
+61 QASLDLNGLTLVAA
-75 GRFEGD
+75 GQFEGD

-94 PFSLFGDGGFEVGK
+94 PFSLFGNGGFEVGK

-114 EIFGHKAEDGSVN
+114 EIYGHKAADGAVN
-127 WDVMKPSETVEEETP
+127 WDVMKPSAEPVEEVEESAEP
-142 EDAGT
+142 
-147 SAFKLS
+147 SAFRLS
-153 LRDVRINEA
+153 LKDVRINEA
-162 RLRYV
+162 RLRYA

-194 LGLTLSAENVRYES
+194 LGLTVTAGGVRYES
-208 EGKRL
+208 EGKTL
-213 VSGVGIGL
+213 ASGIDVGL

-229 EKMRFVL
+229 EKMCFVL
-236 SENELTVNAIKMA
+236 SDNELSVNAIKLA
-249 LDGWVEMPEGRMA
+249 LDGRVEMPEGRMA
-262 MDLKFKSSEVGLR
+262 MDLKLKSSEIGLR
-275 EVLSLVPAFYLNDFG
+275 EVLSLVPAFYTNDFKN
-290 SLTASGNLS
+290 LAASGQLS

-307 LVGEQLPAFRMAL
+307 LAGDVLPAFRVAL
-320 DVKDGSFKYAGLP
+320 DVRDGRFKYADLP

-340 IALCATNPGGTA
+340 VALAAANPGGVA
-352 DATTVDLSEFSM
+352 DATTVDLSEFAM

-391 GRIDLG
+391 GKIDLG
-397 AVKEVYP
+397 AVKSVYP
-404 LPDTVQ
+404 LPDSVQ
-410 LAGRIGLDVKA
+410 LAGRVGLDVKA

-435 MQAAGTLSVEGM
+435 IEASGTLSVEGM
-447 RATVAGLPP
+447 QAAVAGLPV
-456 VEVDRVSATVSPQA
+456 VEVNRVSATVSPQA
-470 LALDACALK
+470 LALDACELK

-486 ARGRLT
+486 AKGRLT

-497 MLRDGL
+497 LLRDGL

-513 LIDANELLGLVPAT
+513 LIDANELLGLVPEADDT
-527 DAAAD
+527 GTTAAAS
-532 DAAAAAEPASAAPSE
+532 AEPSAQPESSG
-547 DTAAVDYVRVPENID
+547 AADYVRVPRNVD
-562 LTLST
+562 LTLSAA
-567 SVGSLLFQQME
+567 VGSLLFQQME
-578 IRDFTGVLTARQGT
+578 VKDFTGVLTAREGT

-602 FGGTLDA
+602 FGGKLDA
-609 SGRYASAADVPT
+609 SGRYASALDVPT

-627 FADASFS
+627 FVDASFA

-639 LDMIRKIVPL
+639 LDMIRKMVPL

-667 QPDMSPDLKSLNGKG
+667 QPDMSPDLMSLNGKG
-682 ELTSSNIR
+682 ELTSSNIH

-714 KDVRI
+714 KDVRVS
-719 GFTVADGRLATKPFD
+719 FTVADGRLATKPFD
-734 IKLGDAKVTLAGTTG
+734 IKLGGTKVTLAGTTG

-760 NLPAAGAVNRVAVGI
+760 NLPVAGAVNRVAVGI
-775 GGTFASPK
+775 GGTFSSPR

-788 KEAVKGAVTSQI
+788 KEAVKSAVTSQI

-805 MDTAAQA
+805 LDTAAQA

-820 KAGEK
+820 AAGDK

-835 NLVSKAKN
+835 NLVSKSSN

-848 AAKAAGDKLVKEA
+848 AARAAGDKLVKEA
-861 QKQADKLIAEADAKA
+861 RKQADKLIAEADARA

>member
-1 MKKTLKIAGVAVVV
+1 MKKTLKITGVVVVV

-21 ILPAA
+21 ILPMA

-38 ANDMLTAR
+38 ANNMLTAQ

-61 QASLDLNGLTLVAS
+61 QASLDLNGLTLVAA

-94 PFSLFGDGGFEVGK
+94 PFSLLGDGGFEVGK

-114 EIFGHKAEDGSVN
+114 EIYGHKAEDGSVN
-127 WDVMKPSETVEEETP
+127 WDVMKPSETAEEETS
-142 EDAGT
+142 EDTGT
-147 SAFKLS
+147 SSFRLS
-153 LRDVRINEA
+153 LKDVRINEA

-208 EGKRL
+208 EGKTL
-213 VSGVGIGL
+213 VGGVDIGL

-236 SENELTVNAIKMA
+236 SDNELSVNAIKMA

-262 MDLKFKSSEVGLR
+262 MDLKLKSSEVGLR

-290 SLTASGNLS
+290 NLTASGNLS

-320 DVKDGSFKYAGLP
+320 DVKDGSFKYARLP
-333 QAVTGIR
+333 QSVTGIR
-340 IALCATNPGGTA
+340 IALSAANPGGTA
-352 DATTVDLSEFSM
+352 DATTVDLSEFAM
-364 TMAGQTLRASLHAA
+364 TMAGQTLRASFHAA

-397 AVKEVYP
+397 AIKDVYP

-435 MQAAGTLSVEGM
+435 MQAAGTLSAEGM

-470 LALDACALK
+470 LALDACSLK

-497 MLRDGL
+497 LLRDGL

-513 LIDANELLGLVPAT
+513 MIDANELLGLVPAA
-527 DAAAD
+527 DDNAAD
-532 DAAAAAEPASAAPSE
+532 EAAAEPAAAEPSE
-547 DTAAVDYVRVPENID
+547 NTAAADYVRVPENID

-567 SVGSLLFQQME
+567 SVGTLLFQQME
-578 IRDFTGVLTARQGT
+578 IKDFTGVLTARQGT

-602 FGGTLDA
+602 FGGALDA

-627 FADASFS
+627 FVDASFA

-667 QPDMSPDLKSLNGKG
+667 QPDMSPDLMSLNGKG

-734 IKLGDAKVTLAGTTG
+734 IKLGGAKVTLAGTTG
-749 LDSSIDYTATV
+749 LDSTIDYTATV
-760 NLPAAGAVNRVAVGI
+760 NLPVAGAVNRVAVGI

-805 MDTAAQA
+805 MDVAAQA

-835 NLVSKAKN
+835 NMVSKSKN

-861 QKQADKLIAEADAKA
+861 QKQADKLAAEADAKA